1 MVHLRP
7 MKTVIIVVAV
17 ILPLIPAAEW
27 VVSLVR
33 DVSELAALP
42 DVSIPLS
49 LALVYYP
56 ARVFALIGFTLMF
69 YQFLL
74 SARLPALE
82 RLFNRAALIRRHR
95 SLGKI
100 GFLLILVHGLLL
112 LLFDLI
118 DHGAIVF
125 TWEKLLGIAALFLLI
140 MAVIAAWHF
149 RALQFSLKT
158 WRRFHIAAYFVFP
171 LAFVHAVSIGTVAG
185 EFGPT
190 QLLFS
195 LFLLVYLLVA
205 VRRIVTIVQ
214 ERRNTS
220 AGAAQPQRKNAN

>member
-7 MKTVIIVVAV
+7 MKKVIIVVAV
-17 ILPLIPAAEW
+17 VLPLVPAAEW
-27 VVSLVR
+27 VLSLVR

-42 DVSIPLS
+42 DVSVPLS

-56 ARVFALIGFTLMF
+56 ARIFALIGFTLMF

-74 SARLPALE
+74 SGRLPALE
-82 RLFNRAALIRRHR
+82 NLFNRAALIRRHR
-95 SLGKI
+95 SLGKV
-100 GFLLILVHGLLL
+100 GFTLVLLHGLLL

-118 DHGAIVF
+118 DHGAIIF

-149 RALQFSLKT
+149 KALQFSLKT

-171 LAFVHAVSIGTVAG
+171 LAFVHAVHIGTVAG

-190 QLLFS
+190 QILFS
-195 LFLLVYLLVA
+195 LFLLVYLFVA
-205 VRRIVTIVQ
+205 ARRIVTVVK
-214 ERRNTS
+214 ERGGTS
-220 AGAAQPQRKNAN
+220 SAAAPPRS

>member
-1 MVHLRP
+1 MVHFRP
-7 MKTVIIVVAV
+7 MKKVIVFVAI
-17 ILPLIPAAEW
+17 ILPLIPAGEW

-42 DVSIPLS
+42 DVSVPLS

-56 ARVFALIGFTLMF
+56 ARIFALIGFTLMF

-82 RLFNRAALIRRHR
+82 GLFTRAALIKRHR
-95 SLGKI
+95 SLGKV
-100 GFLLILVHGLLL
+100 GFILVLLHGLLL

-118 DHGAIVF
+118 DHGAIIF

-149 RALQFSLKT
+149 KALQFSLKT

-171 LAFVHAVSIGTVAG
+171 LAFVHAIHIGTVAG
-185 EFGPT
+185 RLGPT
-190 QLLFS
+190 QILFS
-195 LFLLVYLLVA
+195 LFLIVYLFVA
-205 VRRIVTIVQ
+205 ARKIVTITK
-214 ERRNTS
+214 ERRTTS
-220 AGAAQPQRKNAN
+220 AEAGPPQR